1 MFADA
6 ILLGWMATSYK
17 YVDYTTGNQ
26 HQRLNGIERFD
37 FQ

>member
-17 YVDYTTGNQ
+17 YVDYTTGK
-26 HQRLNGIERFD
+26 QRQRF
-37 FQ
+37 